1 MIKPEMAPTV
11 KVPAELAG
19 GGGKAHRSGM
29 SKSASPGLPT
39 DPACP
44 QPPVQPPARGS
55 RALTQQGSPVVATP
69 PPPPSSGQRKPRG
82 ENKGC
87 NFTPAERK
95 CVFLQLTIRARSSP
109 CRERCQA
116 GCAARDKPLVPSS
129 PGEGEGDG
137 QRTCIPGPFPHE
149 KPREGRGR
157 NPLPVPTAFLAVG
170 GRGGEGITQVSA
182 ELPAGTSPLGAQK
195 FRAEAGVGLRSPAG
209 RSLEPPFLVRSP
221 LFPLLA
227 SLFILLVRPRF

>member
-19 GGGKAHRSGM
+19 GEGKAHGSGM

-69 PPPPSSGQRKPRG
+69 PPPPSSGQRKQRR
-82 ENKGC
+82 EHKGC

-95 CVFLQLTIRARSSP
+95 CVSEFSVQSEVPSGKSSQGQPPGPQLTR
-109 CRERCQA
+109 
-116 GCAARDKPLVPSS
+116 G
-129 PGEGEGDG
+129 
-137 QRTCIPGPFPHE
+137 
-149 KPREGRGR
+149 GRGR
-157 NPLPVPTAFLAVG
+157 LSEDVHPWSFPTRKAARGEGRKDTPHPVRTAFLG
-170 GRGGEGITQVSA
+170 G
-182 ELPAGTSPLGAQK
+182 
-195 FRAEAGVGLRSPAG
+195 
-209 RSLEPPFLVRSP
+209 
-221 LFPLLA
+221 
-227 SLFILLVRPRF
+227 

>member
-55 RALTQQGSPVVATP
+55 RALTQQGSPVVANP

-95 CVFLQLTIRARSSP
+95 CVFLQLTLRAQTSP
-109 CRERCQA
+109 CRARCQ
-116 GCAARDKPLVPSS
+116 
-129 PGEGEGDG
+129 
-137 QRTCIPGPFPHE
+137 
-149 KPREGRGR
+149 
-157 NPLPVPTAFLAVG
+157 G
-170 GRGGEGITQVSA
+170 GAQ
-182 ELPAGTSPLGAQK
+182 PGTSPW
-195 FRAEAGVGLRSPAG
+195 SPARQG
-209 RSLEPPFLVRSP
+209 RERETVRGR
-221 LFPLLA
+221 A
-227 SLFILLVRPRF
+227 SLALSRTKTARGEIGRAHV